1 MSRVTHFGY
10 FICAELFMSRRRRSR
25 GEPEMSSV
33 GNVLAMFVLREVFEQ
48 LTWMVL
54 PPHKKLL
61 YAIDFNRVRAVRRLV
76 ENGVDYNRVDKF
88 GLTALMH
95 ASFRGRIDIVRVLIA
110 NGADVNH
117 VNNYGEIAL
126 VHASWSGRVN
136 VVRVLIELGA
146 DVNRVDKNGWTALMH
161 ASSEGRVNVVRAL
174 IELGADVNRADNF
187 GKTALDIASA
197 GGFVGVV
204 RLLTIANARRRI
216 DPNAASPALQELA
229 NLVHEHGQSMPDD
242 VYVKL
247 NASLQR
253 AWRDTGR

>member
-1 MSRVTHFGY
+1 
-10 FICAELFMSRRRRSR
+10 
-25 GEPEMSSV
+25 
-33 GNVLAMFVLREVFEQ
+33 
-48 LTWMVL
+48 MVL

-95 ASFRGRIDIVRVLIA
+95 ASFRGR
-110 NGADVNH
+110 
-117 VNNYGEIAL
+117 
-126 VHASWSGRVN
+126 
-136 VVRVLIELGA
+136 
-146 DVNRVDKNGWTALMH
+146 
-161 ASSEGRVNVVRAL
+161 VNVVRAL

-197 GGFVGVV
+197 AGFVGVV
-204 RLLTIANARRRI
+204 RLLTTANARRRI

-229 NLVHEHGQSMPDD
+229 NLVHEHGQSMPED